1 MVILDNGKRRE
12 FPTGAVRD
20 YKEGA
25 GRCDLLPL
33 REFNQIMSFHGDYT
47 DYFIEL
53 IDKFKT
59 DGDVKHLIEAY
70 DTMLTN
76 ELDWDVEQAMLEVA
90 VHFEEGAVKYGD
102 DNWKKGIPVNV
113 YIDSCIRHYLK
124 YKSGMTDERHDRA
137 VLWNLICCMWT
148 CKNMPELNV
157 YADSEVEK

>member
-1 MVILDNGKRRE
+1 MSIKDSGNRRTFE
-12 FPTGAVRD
+12 SGAVRD
-20 YKEGA
+20 MAEGK

-33 REFNQIMSFHGDYT
+33 HEFIKIHKCSNIHPI
-47 DYFIEL
+47 YFLGYLSQFEDDGMESSL
-53 IDKFKT
+53 IFAF
-59 DGDVKHLIEAY
+59 EQ
-70 DTMLTN
+70 MLK
-76 ELDWDVEQAMLEVA
+76 ELDWNIFRAMLEVA

-137 VLWNLICCMWT
+137 VLWNLVCCMWT
-148 CKNMPELNV
+148 CNNMPELNV